1 MHQFF
6 FEKPCYIFSTEGA
19 SFIQDF
25 NNFALTIIFLDT
37 SRRFQR
43 FVQKSKTPIND
54 FDIFFHTTTSI
65 TTRSNFNSA
74 KEFSAQHYQI
84 FFGTP
89 LKPTKLVCPLVN
101 IIQCFFFLHFSLGS
115 QHLFWGVSQLVGS
128 CVLCWDD
135 WVGSYL
141 RLRNEKKNLEKNSF
155 LLHII

>member
-54 FDIFFHTTTSI
+54 FDIFFHTTTRI

-101 IIQCFFFLHFSLGS
+101 IIQCFFFLHFSWLSTPFLGC
-115 QHLFWGVSQLVGS
+115 FTVGGLLCS
-128 CVLCWDD
+128 VLGRLG
-135 WVGSYL
+135 WVLPTAS
-141 RLRNEKKNLEKNSF
+141 K
-155 LLHII
+155 